1 MLPYHTILLDVTHF
15 CSLALAISRSA
26 IKRHIVHA
34 GAVTAYSC
42 NIPSSL
48 SITLFQPLVFPSH
61 CDLFTKKV
69 QATVISFFCQN
80 KLLCTY

>member
-48 SITLFQPLVFPSH
+48 SIREHEASCHSMIHFISATSFPLTL
-61 CDLFTKKV
+61 
-69 QATVISFFCQN
+69 
-80 KLLCTY
+80 